1 MKHPYIPRLMEPLVL
16 EVSKEYPAVLLVGP
30 RQTGKTRML
39 QRLAEGTDRGYVS
52 LDDLTNR
59 ALAKQDPAMFLQL
72 HPAPVLID
80 EVQYAPELFSQIK
93 MAADA
98 RRLKNGAEPF
108 PASRGENAG
117 SESGCDRN
125 AAQEHDRVVRFEIG
139 LRQFSPI
146 DFHPV
151 SFRRD
156 GIPVRC
162 EMQAVPP
169 GEGRAGIS
177 GLPDKPVAEKQQN
190 RGEKRKNRR
199 DGARQRVCREEA
211 RDDERS
217 NQEHE

>member
-98 RRLKNGAEPF
+98 RREPGAYWLTGSQPF
-108 PASRGENAG
+108 RLMKLAGETLA
-117 SESGCDRN
+117 
-125 AAQEHDRVVRFEIG
+125 
-139 LRQFSPI
+139 
-146 DFHPV
+146 
-151 SFRRD
+151 
-156 GIPVRC
+156 
-162 EMQAVPP
+162 
-169 GEGRAGIS
+169 GRAAILHMDALSHRESAGAAAA
-177 GLPDKPVAEKQQN
+177 PPF
-190 RGEKRKNRR
+190 GET
-199 DGARQRVCREEA
+199 EA
-211 RDDERS
+211 T
-217 NQEHE
+217 

>member
-1 MKHPYIPRLMEPLVL
+1 MHPELLFLIGNVIEDLKERQIHLPFTGLFVL
-16 EVSKEYPAVLLVGP
+16 LGIIRAVLIRRP
-30 RQTGKTRML
+30 
-39 QRLAEGTDRGYVS
+39 
-52 LDDLTNR
+52 
-59 ALAKQDPAMFLQL
+59 
-72 HPAPVLID
+72 
-80 EVQYAPELFSQIK
+80 FSG

-217 NQEHE
+217 NQEHD